1 MKKTILDKSLN
12 FITIKEKD
20 ETLLMNFTH
29 KHAEHSKIN
38 NYKSVY
44 VGNDA
49 KYIKL
54 CWHEEYDLFFTV
66 DDFIKWII
74 GNKMKF
80 YKVIMNPPYNK
91 DLHLKILKEVLL
103 VCPDA
108 EVVCLHPA
116 PLFND
121 PRLAFMDTQTLK
133 RFADIFE
140 RCSSAS
146 FIDVKTATELF
157 NSGFFQKL
165 VISCYDRKLHSKD
178 RTRFLDKK
186 LVPIS
191 CKIMNK
197 AMSDS
202 LKMHVSSKR
211 NGEFS
216 MPISGIHGHMNSND
230 YNVLGLDYDEQC
242 NSKVEYKFVNFATE
256 NERRNFYDAMM
267 LPAMIYINH
276 LWKSDQH
283 VNMQYI
289 PWLGNYTSPWTNER
303 LYKYFDLSDDEI
315 KYIEDTC
322 K

>member
-1 MKKTILDKSLN
+1 
-12 FITIKEKD
+12 
-20 ETLLMNFTH
+20 
-29 KHAEHSKIN
+29 
-38 NYKSVY
+38 
-44 VGNDA
+44 
-49 KYIKL
+49 
-54 CWHEEYDLFFTV
+54 
-66 DDFIKWII
+66 
-74 GNKMKF
+74 MKF
-80 YKVIMNPPYNK
+80 DKVIMNPPYDGN
-91 DLHLKILKEVLL
+91 LHLKILEQVLQS
-103 VCPDA
+103 CPDA
-108 EVVCLHPA
+108 EVVCIHPA

-133 RFADIFE
+133 RFAGIFE

-146 FIDVKTATELF
+146 FIDAKTATELF
-157 NSGFFQKL
+157 NAGFFQKL
-165 VISCYDRKLHSKD
+165 AISCYDRKLHSKD

-267 LPAMIYINH
+267 LKAMIYINH

-289 PWLGNYTSPWTNER
+289 PWLGDYTSLWTNER
-303 LYKYFDLSDDEI
+303 LYKYFNLTDDEI

>member
-1 MKKTILDKSLN
+1 
-12 FITIKEKD
+12 
-20 ETLLMNFTH
+20 MNFTH

-197 AMSDS
+197 AMSDN

-211 NGEFS
+211 DGEFS
-216 MPISGIHGHMNSND
+216 MPISGIHGNMTRHD
-230 YNVLGLDYDEQC
+230 GYNVLGLDYDEQC

-289 PWLGNYTSPWTNER
+289 PWLGDYTSLWTNER
-303 LYKYFDLSDDEI
+303 LYKYFNLTDDEI

>member
-1 MKKTILDKSLN
+1 
-12 FITIKEKD
+12 
-20 ETLLMNFTH
+20 MNFTH

-91 DLHLKILKEVLL
+91 DFHLKILKEVLL

-197 AMSDS
+197 AMSDN
-202 LKMHVSSKR
+202 LKIHVSSKR
-211 NGEFS
+211 EGEFS

-289 PWLGNYTSPWTNER
+289 PWLGDYTSPWTNER